1 MTKKDTR
8 HIFFVDDEPKLRQVI
23 KETLE
28 QLNLEVT
35 CFSNGAE
42 CLERLG
48 SCICDLLITDVK
60 MPEMNGIELM
70 IQVKN
75 IAPWVPVLIITGYG
89 DIPMA
94 VKAVKA
100 GAIDFIE
107 KPLEKETFLLKV
119 KSILKEH
126 SSTHRPRGKPL
137 TKNETGIL
145 KLIIEGKSNREIAQL
160 LHRSIRTVEVHR
172 SRVMQ
177 KLGVDNLVDL
187 IKTAVSMRLVDM
199 PEENNDENTKQ

>member
-1 MTKKDTR
+1 MTKDNR

-28 QLNLEVT
+28 QLNLEVS

-42 CLERLG
+42 CLEKLKSRT
-48 SCICDLLITDVK
+48 CDLLITDVK

-70 IQVKN
+70 IQTKR
-75 IAPWVPVLIITGYG
+75 IAPWLPVLVITGYG

-126 SSTHRPRGKPL
+126 TSTHLQKGKPL

-177 KLGVDNLVDL
+177 KLGADNLVDL
-187 IKTAVSMRLVDM
+187 IKTAVTMGLIDT
-199 PEENNDENTKQ
+199 PEEQNDEDTK

>member
-1 MTKKDTR
+1 MLKKDIQ

-28 QLNLEVT
+28 QLDLEVK
-35 CFSNGAE
+35 CFSSGAE
-42 CLERLG
+42 CLEKLTFQR
-48 SCICDLLITDVK
+48 CDLLITDMR

-70 IQVKN
+70 IKAKR
-75 IAPWVPVLIITGYG
+75 IAPWIPVLVITGYG

-119 KSILKEH
+119 KSILQK
-126 SSTHRPRGKPL
+126 STSTKQPRGRPL
-137 TKNETGIL
+137 TKNEAGIL
-145 KLIIEGKSNREIAQL
+145 KLVIDGKSSREIAQM

-172 SRVMQ
+172 SRIMQ

-187 IKTAVSMRLVDM
+187 IKTSVMLGIIDM
-199 PEENNDENTKQ
+199 LEEQNGDDIK

>member
-1 MTKKDTR
+1 
-8 HIFFVDDEPKLRQVI
+8 
-23 KETLE
+23 
-28 QLNLEVT
+28 
-35 CFSNGAE
+35 
-42 CLERLG
+42 
-48 SCICDLLITDVK
+48 
-60 MPEMNGIELM
+60 
-70 IQVKN
+70 
-75 IAPWVPVLIITGYG
+75 
-89 DIPMA
+89 MA

-119 KSILKEH
+119 KSILKEYA
-126 SSTHRPRGKPL
+126 SAHRPRGKPL

-177 KLGVDNLVDL
+177 KLGADNLVDL
-187 IKTAVSMRLVDM
+187 IKTAVTLGLVDM
-199 PEENNDENTKQ
+199 PEEQNDKDIKQ

>member
-1 MTKKDTR
+1 MLQKDTQ

-28 QLNLEVT
+28 QLNLEVS
-35 CFSNGAE
+35 CFSNGAK
-42 CLERLG
+42 CLERLE
-48 SCICDLLITDVK
+48 SRICDLLITDVR
-60 MPEMNGIELM
+60 MPEMDGIELM
-70 IQVKN
+70 VQAKR
-75 IAPWVPVLIITGYG
+75 IAPWVPVLVITGYG

-100 GAIDFIE
+100 GAVDFIE

-119 KSILKEH
+119 KSILKQH
-126 SSTHRPRGKPL
+126 TSAHTPRGKPL
-137 TKNETGIL
+137 TKNETKIL
-145 KLIIEGKSNREIAQL
+145 KLIIEGESNREIAQL

-177 KLGVDNLVDL
+177 KLGTDNLVDL
-187 IKTAVSMRLVDM
+187 IKTAVTMGLIDM
-199 PEENNDENTKQ
+199 PEEQNSEDIK

>member
-1 MTKKDTR
+1 
-8 HIFFVDDEPKLRQVI
+8 
-23 KETLE
+23 
-28 QLNLEVT
+28 
-35 CFSNGAE
+35 
-42 CLERLG
+42 
-48 SCICDLLITDVK
+48 
-60 MPEMNGIELM
+60 M
-70 IQVKN
+70 IQSKR
-75 IAPWVPVLIITGYG
+75 IAPWVPVLVITGYG

-126 SSTHRPRGKPL
+126 ASSHLQKGKPL

-145 KLIIEGKSNREIAQL
+145 KLIIEGKNNREIAQL

-177 KLGVDNLVDL
+177 KLGADNLVDL
-187 IKTAVSMRLVDM
+187 IKTAVTMGLIDI
-199 PEENNDENTKQ
+199 PEEHSDENTNS

>member
-1 MTKKDTR
+1 MEKNDPKN
-8 HIFFVDDEPKLRQVI
+8 IFFVDDEPKLRQVI

-28 QLNLEVT
+28 QLNLEVS
-35 CFSNGAE
+35 CFSNGTE

-48 SCICDLLITDVK
+48 SHTCDLLITDVK

-70 IQVKN
+70 IQAKR
-75 IAPWVPVLIITGYG
+75 IAPWVPVLVITGYG

-119 KSILKEH
+119 KSILTEH
-126 SSTHRPRGKPL
+126 TSIHRPIGKPL

-177 KLGVDNLVDL
+177 KLGADNLVDL
-187 IKTAVSMRLVDM
+187 IKTAVTMGLIDI
-199 PEENNDENTKQ
+199 PEEHSDENTNS

>member
-1 MTKKDTR
+1 MPIKNTQ
-8 HIFFVDDEPKLRQVI
+8 HIFFVDDEPKVRKVI

-28 QLNLEVT
+28 QLDLEVS
-35 CFSNGAE
+35 CFSSGAE
-42 CLERLG
+42 CLKELG
-48 SCICDLLITDVK
+48 SQVCDLLITDVK

-70 IQVKN
+70 MQAKRVV
-75 IAPWVPVLIITGYG
+75 PWLPVLVITGYG

-100 GAIDFIE
+100 GAVDFIE
-107 KPLEKETFLLKV
+107 KPLAKESFLLRV

-126 SSTHRPRGKPL
+126 TSNHRPRGKPL

-172 SRVMQ
+172 ARVMK
-177 KLGVDNLVDL
+177 KLDADNLVDL
-187 IKTAVSMRLVDM
+187 IKTAVKMGLVEM
-199 PEENNDENTKQ
+199 PEERNDED

>member
-1 MTKKDTR
+1 MLKKDNK

-28 QLNLEVT
+28 QLNLEVS
-35 CFSNGAE
+35 CFSSGAE

-60 MPEMNGIELM
+60 MPEMDGIELM
-70 IQVKN
+70 IQTKR
-75 IAPWVPVLIITGYG
+75 IAPWIPVLVITGYG

-94 VKAVKA
+94 VKAVKT
-100 GAIDFIE
+100 GAVDFIE

-126 SSTHRPRGKPL
+126 TLAHPPSGKPL
-137 TKNETGIL
+137 TKNETGVL

-177 KLGVDNLVDL
+177 KLGADNLVDL
-187 IKTAVSMRLVDM
+187 IKTAVTMGLVDM
-199 PEENNDENTKQ
+199 PEEQNDEDIKP

>member
-1 MTKKDTR
+1 MEKNDPKN
-8 HIFFVDDEPKLRQVI
+8 IFFVDDEPKLRQVI

-28 QLNLEVT
+28 QLNLEVS
-35 CFSNGAE
+35 CFSNGTE

-48 SCICDLLITDVK
+48 SHTCDLLITDVK

-70 IQVKN
+70 IQAKR
-75 IAPWVPVLIITGYG
+75 IAPWVPVLVITGYG

-126 SSTHRPRGKPL
+126 TSIHRPKGKPL

-145 KLIIEGKSNREIAQL
+145 KLIIEGKSNREIAL
-160 LHRSIRTVEVHR
+160 ILHRSIRTVEVHR

-177 KLGVDNLVDL
+177 KLDADNLVDL
-187 IKTAVSMRLVDM
+187 IKTAVTMGLVDM
-199 PEENNDENTKQ
+199 PKEYNDENTKQ

>member
-1 MTKKDTR
+1 MASKNTQ
-8 HIFFVDDEPKLRQVI
+8 HIFFVDDEPMLRQVM

-28 QLNLEVT
+28 QLNLEVS
-35 CFSNGAE
+35 CFSNGIE
-42 CLERLG
+42 CLKKFK
-48 SCICDLLITDVK
+48 SNICDLIITDVK

-70 IQVKN
+70 MQAKR
-75 IAPWVPVLIITGYG
+75 IAPWIPVLIITGYG

-100 GAIDFIE
+100 GAVDFLE
-107 KPLEKETFLLKV
+107 KPLEKENFLLKV

-126 SSTHRPRGKPL
+126 TSKHLPKGKPL

-177 KLGVDNLVDL
+177 KLDADNLVDL
-187 IKTAVSMRLVDM
+187 IKTAVTMGLVDM
-199 PEENNDENTKQ
+199 PEEYNDENTKS

>member
-1 MTKKDTR
+1 MLKKDNK

-28 QLNLEVT
+28 QLNLEVS
-35 CFSNGAE
+35 CFSSGAE

-60 MPEMNGIELM
+60 MPEMDGIELM
-70 IQVKN
+70 IQTKR
-75 IAPWVPVLIITGYG
+75 IAPWIPVLVITGYG

-100 GAIDFIE
+100 GAVDFIE

-126 SSTHRPRGKPL
+126 TSAHPPRGKPL
-137 TKNETGIL
+137 TKNETGVL

-177 KLGVDNLVDL
+177 KLGADNLVDL
-187 IKTAVSMRLVDM
+187 IKTAVTMGLVDM
-199 PEENNDENTKQ
+199 PEEQNDEDIKP

>member
-1 MTKKDTR
+1 MTKEEAR

-28 QLNLEVT
+28 QINLEVS

-42 CLERLG
+42 CLKCLG
-48 SCICDLLITDVK
+48 TGICDLLITDVK

-70 IQVKN
+70 IQVKR

-89 DIPMA
+89 DIPTA

-126 SSTHRPRGKPL
+126 TSIHRPKGKPL

-177 KLGVDNLVDL
+177 KLDADNLVDL
-187 IKTAVSMRLVDM
+187 IKTAVTMGLVDM
-199 PEENNDENTKQ
+199 PEEYNDENTKS